1 MGDPGNLKL
10 LLDTHIWIWSLIEP
24 TRLTDGVRAALESE
38 DNELWLSPISTW
50 ETLLLVERGRISVE
64 GEPQALVSRML
75 KAGPFREAPLTHA
88 VAQESRLLGFE
99 HSDPADRFLAATAV
113 VYDLTLVT
121 ADARLVDGP
130 GYRTLP
136 NR

>member
-1 MGDPGNLKL
+1 MKL
-10 LLDTHIWIWSLIEP
+10 LLDTHVWIWSLIEP
-24 TRLTDGVRAALESE
+24 ARLTDGVRAALESE
-38 DNELWLSPISTW
+38 HNELWLSPISTW
-50 ETLLLVERGRISVE
+50 ETLLLVERGRVSVE

-75 KAGPFREAPLTHA
+75 KAGPFHEAPLTHA
-88 VAQESRLLGFE
+88 VAQESRRLGFE

-121 ADARLVDGP
+121 EDARLLDGT

>member
-1 MGDPGNLKL
+1 MKL
-10 LLDTHIWIWSLIEP
+10 LLDTHIWIWSLIELA
-24 TRLTDGVRAALESE
+24 RLTDGVRAALESD

-50 ETLLLVERGRISVE
+50 ETLLLAERGRIAVE
-64 GEPQALVSRML
+64 GKPQALVSSML
-75 KAGPFREAPLTHA
+75 KAGPFREASLTHA
-88 VAQESRLLGFE
+88 VAQESRRLSLD

-121 ADARLVDGP
+121 ADSRLMDGP

>member
-1 MGDPGNLKL
+1 MKL
-10 LLDTHIWIWSLIEP
+10 LLDTHVWVWSLLEP
-24 TRLTDGVRAALESE
+24 ARLTDEVRAALDSD
-38 DNELWLSPISTW
+38 DNQLWLSPISTW

-75 KAGPFREAPLTHA
+75 NAGPFREAPLTHA
-88 VAQESRLLGFE
+88 VAQESRNLSLE
-99 HSDPADRFLAATAV
+99 HSDPADRFIAATAV

-121 ADARLVDGP
+121 ADARLIDGP
-130 GYRTLP
+130 GYQTLP